1 MKGIVLDCLHE
12 LVTNALGADKWP
24 VILHRADLAP
34 GHVFAHG
41 DDIADETVMSMFAS
55 TCELGGLSFEQAC
68 EVFGHFWVSSYVPR
82 HYPEFYRGVGATRQL
97 LVKLDE
103 IHTTMR
109 QRMPNAKPPRHT
121 YEWKGDS
128 TLLMGYWSH
137 RPLMQL
143 FLGSVNGVARHYG
156 ETIRTRK
163 VDEQHVEIVFP
174 A

>member
-1 MKGIVLDCLHE
+1 MEGIVLDCLHN
-12 LVTNALGADKWP
+12 LVTNALGADQWP
-24 VILHRADLAP
+24 VILQRAGLRPDQ
-34 GHVFAHG
+34 VFARG

-55 TCELGGLSFEQAC
+55 TCELGRMSFEQAC
-68 EVFGHFWVSSYVPR
+68 EVFGHFWVSAYVPR
-82 HYPEFYRGVGATRQL
+82 HYPEFYAGLSTTRQM

-103 IHTTMR
+103 IHATMR
-109 QRMPNAKPPRHT
+109 QRMPNAQPPRHT
-121 YEWKGDS
+121 YEWKDDC

-143 FLGSVNGVARHYG
+143 FLGAVNGVARHYG